1 MWRYLAKL
9 AISALLAWL
18 LVRNLDLRGLAEKM
32 LAVSPPALAAATAM
46 FFVLLTTQA
55 LRWSVVLSAIGS
67 PRGVRVTLP
76 LTMIGLFFSQT
87 LPSSIGGDGMRVWEL
102 HRGGVGMASAIAS
115 VLIDRAAGL
124 VGICLLATATL
135 PLLLGF
141 ARDPAVETGVVLLL
155 AVGYAGVA
163 VAMLFDRLPARVR
176 RFPIVNRFAAFSASL
191 RAVLLAPRPALGAL
205 GASVLYQLGIVVVV
219 FVLARGIGIP
229 VEPAACLVI
238 VPLANLSTLLPISI
252 SGWGVR
258 EGAFAAGFGMVGVA
272 TADAIALS
280 VLLGLLTMLVGLSGG
295 LVWLLRRQPRHGRA
309 APSETEDR
317 LLRGAGPETP
327 VTSRGSPEG

>member
-135 PLLLGF
+135 PLLLDF

-309 APSETEDR
+309 APSEVEDR
-317 LLRGAGPETP
+317 LLRGAAPETP
-327 VTSRGSPEG
+327 MTSRGSPEG